1 MNEFNSTIYIDSY
14 STNNSSTNT
23 NHDESKKTILDD
35 FKSDKISKSL
45 PKNIYSCFIKT
56 PSDSNH
62 FILRYYQTM
71 PKYYFLDSNNRT
83 LICNYGLGT
92 GKTAAAIFIATHYLK
107 QLNKMRFLNH
117 TAMVYNKIIVLGSWV
132 TQNAFQRDILKPE
145 FHFTTKEQIAKINE
159 KLNSSFRETR
169 EEGQKELQSLK
180 KQIYK
185 NFIFKNF
192 QSIFNMA
199 FPTLDEQKYVQH
211 VDSLIQGWKN
221 GELQIS
227 QDFLNTLRNTLI
239 IIDECQHLWNQ
250 QGMNTYGFIIGLLI
264 KKSKEYN
271 IRFVFLS
278 GTIINNNICELAS
291 IYSVLNVDKF
301 IDESDYTTD
310 RIILDT
316 NIRTLRQDKFK
327 EISDFLSDK
336 FLYYSAN
343 NSDSENSSQLNSN
356 SITRD
361 VSPHRSF
368 GLKKQLHLDESTEL
382 VENQLPLKFRLQ
394 KSDKTVTTEE
404 NLNCLTIKPNDS
416 LLPTTWHL
424 GNKII
429 RNENQDMIIYSV
441 PLQGLQLKK
450 YEEWLQNDESVA
462 ESVNAIEDT
471 QDRQSLHDCYFSTSE
486 SDNVYFSSGVYTGK
500 GLLYPELKNYS
511 AIGAEMVRICL
522 YNTLRGEKVICYH
535 DKIAKGGLKQYI
547 EFLKVNGYIE
557 YSTPMK
563 NDTRCLKCGLTLSE
577 HNEKTTHNFSPMCY
591 AVLSGEVTEIQ
602 RNKLTEIWN
611 NPNNLT
617 GEVISV
623 LMISSVAAAGVSFY
637 NTTNLVILN
646 KISNMSKWKQI
657 CGRIV
662 RTASHSLLPTN
673 KRIAKIYTMTVHAP
687 SEWNGSKSL
696 DVETKYYTIKNIL
709 NSEIIDYIYKIYK
722 NSITD
727 DLFAGKVKLSSENQD
742 KTWNIFM
749 NDTKDEL
756 GIVINR
762 MSLSSKYPW
771 SKNGFIQRIKSKLN
785 ALSYIDYSQFPDEY
799 IQNLIIEND
808 YIKIFRFKNLNV
820 YFYLPTEQ
828 EKNKANEVR
837 EYPTFKFNDL
847 CVIKIE
853 SKNIKSGIEKLI
865 DIVNMAEKNNDII
878 SVKNHLCKIMKLLN
892 NNPTSLLE
900 YPVFWKAIFMIHDEY
915 YNDDDKNFVK
925 NHSTKGRDFEKVAGV
940 YVGNKVYLK
949 PKNENDEVGKFIKLS
964 ISKDN
969 GEEWPE
975 IPFRFK
981 ISSYA
986 NNKAEDSVWSLKVI
1000 IIEDTTIYNDKRK
1013 INTGLNCTSFD
1024 INKLTK
1030 YLPKIDLTDTK
1041 KEICISLISILCD
1054 YALEK
1059 KYKLSNMFH

>member
-1 MNEFNSTIYIDSY
+1 MNEFSSTIYLDSD
-14 STNNSSTNT
+14 SNLNSSIEGGDT
-23 NHDESKKTILDD
+23 
-35 FKSDKISKSL
+35 SL
-45 PKNIYSCFIKT
+45 KDIKNIYSCFIKT

-71 PKYYFLDSNNRT
+71 PKYYFLDSDFRT

-117 TAMVYNKIIVLGSWV
+117 TAMIYNKIIVLGSWV

-145 FHFTTKEQIAKINE
+145 FHFTTREQMAKIND
-159 KLNSSFRETR
+159 KLNSPFRETR

-227 QDFLNTLRNTLI
+227 QDFLNSLKNTLI

-250 QGMNTYGFIIGLLI
+250 QGMNTYGFVIGLLI
-264 KKSKEYN
+264 KKAKEYN

-301 IDESDYTTD
+301 IDESDYITD
-310 RIILDT
+310 RVILDT
-316 NIRTLRQDKFK
+316 SIRTLRQDKFK

-343 NSDSENSSQLNSN
+343 STESTNSTQIN
-356 SITRD
+356 
-361 VSPHRSF
+361 
-368 GLKKQLHLDESTEL
+368 KKQLNLDESTEL
-382 VENQLPLKFRLQ
+382 VENQLPLKFKLQ
-394 KSDKTVTTEE
+394 KSDKTITTEDS
-404 NLNCLTIKPNDS
+404 LNCLTIKPSDS

-429 RNENQDMIIYSV
+429 KNENQDMIIYSV

-450 YEEWLQNDESVA
+450 YEEWLQNDESVN
-462 ESVNAIEDT
+462 ESVNAVEDT
-471 QDRQSLHDCYFSTSE
+471 QDRQSLHDCYFSSSE
-486 SDNVYFSSGVYTGK
+486 SDNIYFSSGVYTGK

-535 DKIAKGGLKQYI
+535 DKIAKGGLKQYT

-577 HNEKTTHNFSPMCY
+577 HNERTTHNFSPMCY
-591 AVLSGEVTEIQ
+591 AVLSGEVTEVQ

-662 RTASHSLLPTN
+662 RTASHSLLPPN

-709 NSEIIDYIYKIYK
+709 NSEIIDSIYKIYK

-727 DLFAGKVKLSSENQD
+727 DLFSGKVKLSPKNEN

-749 NDTKDEL
+749 NDTADEL
-756 GIVINR
+756 GIVIGR
-762 MSLSSKYPW
+762 MNLSSKYSW
-771 SKNGFIQRIKSKLN
+771 SKNGFIQRIKSNLN
-785 ALSYIDYSQFPDEY
+785 ALSYIDYSQFPDDY
-799 IQNLIIEND
+799 IQNLIIENN
-808 YIKIFRFKNLNV
+808 YVKIFRFKNLNV
-820 YFYLPTEQ
+820 YFYSPTEQ
-828 EKNKANEVR
+828 EKNKTNIIH

-865 DIVNMAEKNNDII
+865 DIVNNAEKDGDII

-915 YNDDDKNFVK
+915 YEDDDKNFVK
-925 NHSTKGRDFEKVAGV
+925 NHSTKGRDFEKIAGV

-949 PKNENDEVGKFIKLS
+949 PKNGENNDNAGKFIKLS
-964 ISKDN
+964 VAKDN

-986 NNKAEDSVWSLKVI
+986 NNKAEDSIWSLRVI
-1000 IIEDTTIYNDKRK
+1000 IVEDTTVYNDKRK

-1030 YLPKIDLTDTK
+1030 YLPKIDLSDTK

>member
-1 MNEFNSTIYIDSY
+1 MTEYKLYNTKYISPVSLTDS
-14 STNNSSTNT
+14 
-23 NHDESKKTILDD
+23 
-35 FKSDKISKSL
+35 SDTSE
-45 PKNIYSCFIKT
+45 NIYSYFTKNQ
-56 PSDSNH
+56 SDSNH
-62 FILRYYQTM
+62 FILRYYQTI
-71 PKYYFLDSNNRT
+71 PKYYFLDSDIRT

-107 QLNKMRFLNH
+107 QLNKMRFLNK
-117 TAMVYNKIIVLGSWV
+117 TTMVYNKIIVLGSWV

-145 FHFTTKEQIAKINE
+145 FHFTTREQMAKINE
-159 KLNSSFRETR
+159 KLSSPFRETR
-169 EEGQKELQSLK
+169 EEGQKDLQQLK
-180 KQIYK
+180 KHIYK

-227 QDFLNTLRNTLI
+227 QDFLNSLRNTLI

-264 KKSKEYN
+264 KRAKEFN

-301 IDESDYTTD
+301 INESDYTTD
-310 RIILDT
+310 KTILDT
-316 NIRTLRQDKFK
+316 SIRTLRPDKFK

-343 NSDSENSSQLNSN
+343 SSTQPESQSQL
-356 SITRD
+356 T
-361 VSPHRSF
+361 
-368 GLKKQLHLDESTEL
+368 KKQLLLSNPTEL
-382 VENQLPLKFRLQ
+382 VENQQPLKFKLQ
-394 KSDKTVTTEE
+394 KSDETITSEKTLQTLVVKASD
-404 NLNCLTIKPNDS
+404 L
-416 LLPTTWHL
+416 LLPTTYHL

-429 RNENQDMIIYSV
+429 RNENQDMVIYSV
-441 PLQGLQLKK
+441 PLQGIQLKK
-450 YEEWLQNDESVA
+450 YEEWLQDDESQ
-462 ESVNAIEDT
+462 ESVNAVEDV
-471 QDRQSLHDCYFSTSE
+471 QDRLSLHDCYFSSSE
-486 SDNVYFSSGVYTGK
+486 SDNIYFSSGVYTGK

-577 HNEKTTHNFSPMCY
+577 HTDKTAHSFSPMCY
-591 AVLSGEVTEIQ
+591 AVLSGEVSEVQ
-602 RNKLTEIWN
+602 RNKITETWN

-637 NTTNLVILN
+637 NTTNLIILN

-662 RTASHSLLPTN
+662 RTASHSLLPPS

-687 SEWNGSKSL
+687 SEWENSKNL
-696 DVETKYYTIKNIL
+696 DIETKYYTIKNIL
-709 NSEIIDYIYKIYK
+709 NSEIIDSIYKIYK
-722 NSITD
+722 NSITN
-727 DLFAGKVKLSSENQD
+727 DLFNAKIQIKNN

-749 NDTKDEL
+749 NDTADEL
-756 GIVINR
+756 GVVIGR
-762 MSLSSKYPW
+762 MNLNNKYPW
-771 SKNGFIQRIKSKLN
+771 SKAGFIQRIKSKLN
-785 ALSYIDYSQFPDEY
+785 SLSYIDYSHFDDNY
-799 IQNLIIEND
+799 IQNLIVENN
-808 YIKIFRFKNLNV
+808 YVKIFRFKNLDT
-820 YFYLPTEQ
+820 YFYLPTEHDV
-828 EKNKANEVR
+828 EIVKNH
-837 EYPTFKFNDL
+837 EYPTFKFSDL
-847 CVIKIE
+847 CVVKIE
-853 SKNIKSGIEKLI
+853 SKNIKAGIEKLI
-865 DIVNMAEKNNDII
+865 DIVKTAEQDNDII
-878 SVKNHLCKIMKLLN
+878 SVKNYLNKIMKLLN
-892 NNPTSLLE
+892 NNPSSLLE
-900 YPVFWKAIFMIHDEY
+900 YPIFWKAIFMIHDEY
-915 YNDDDKNFVK
+915 YEDDDKNFVK
-925 NHSTKGRDFEKVAGV
+925 NHSTKGRDFNKIAGV
-940 YVGNKVYLK
+940 YIGNKVYLK
-949 PKNENDEVGKFIKLS
+949 PKAEDSNSKNEILKLS
-964 ISKDN
+964 IIKDN

-986 NNKAEDSVWSLKVI
+986 SNKADDSIWNLRVI
-1000 IIEDTTIYNDKRK
+1000 IIEDTTMYNDKRK

-1030 YLPKIDLTDTK
+1030 YLPKIDLSETK
-1041 KEICISLISILCD
+1041 KEICINLISILCD

-1059 KYKLSNMFH
+1059 KYRLSNMFH